1 MDEYLSCGNEQ
12 HCIRVAEVFELK
24 SYTIKNITF
33 LTLIE
38 KICQKTEELKNKS
51 KREIDGLVDT
61 MKNME
66 KAESLRIEELKN
78 KIKYL
83 QSGEN
88 VLIMQLQNEITKHK
102 DKVLNY
108 GEIMNNS

>member
-12 HCIRVAEVFELK
+12 LCIRVAEVFELK
-24 SYTIKNITF
+24 SYTIKNMTF
-33 LTLIE
+33 PILIE

-51 KREIDGLVDT
+51 KREIDGLDER

-66 KAESLRIEELKN
+66 KAESLRVEEFKN

-88 VLIMQLQNEITKHK
+88 ALIMQLKNEITKHK
-102 DKVLNY
+102 DKVWNN